1 MPDDTDQPTRRTGR
15 GTLLIVLLAAV
26 IGAGLW
32 YVLEQPG
39 TGEPVGDAAPA
50 AGDSRTADAG
60 TPRTTDSD
68 TTPPADDVQ
77 TTDAGTT
84 PPADDVQTTDAGTTP
99 PAGDV
104 QTADAGSAPQA
115 PGAQTADADTT
126 PQADGVQTADA
137 GSAPQAPGAQTADAD
152 TTPQAPGVQT
162 ADADTTPQAPGV
174 QTADAGSAP
183 QAPGVQT
190 AGAGATPQAG
200 DVQTADA
207 GSAPSAGDVQTA
219 DAGATDPTGAAPST
233 DSGTASGAPR
243 IASADPGTAPVEE
256 AHVVAAAP
264 EDTIEKT
271 PVDAPP
277 AAETTGETDL
287 LAAVDRLIE
296 RVETAIQERLD
307 TEPEVDSDTEL
318 RVQVTYD
325 DSQEDEPKTDVA
337 PDEATRTADSD
348 AMLPAADAP
357 APDSDAAD
365 PTGATRTADFDASA
379 TSASARTIETDAA
392 DPTGA
397 TRTADFDAS
406 ATSASART
414 VETDAA
420 DPTGATWTADFDAS
434 ATSASART
442 VETDA
447 ADPTGATRTADFD
460 ASATSASARTVETDA
475 ADPTGAAPSTDSGTA
490 SGAPRIASADPGTAP
505 VEEAHVVAAAPE
517 DTIEK
522 TPVDAPPAAETTGET
537 DLLAAVDRL
546 IERVETAIRE
556 RLDTEPEVDSD
567 TDLRVQVTYDD
578 SQEDEPKTDVA
589 PPDEATRTADSDAT
603 LPAADAPAPDS
614 DGAAP
619 TDVAESPDSDG
630 EAPTD
635 VAGSPDSD
643 GEAPTDVAGSPD
655 SDGEAPT
662 DVAESSKSDGAV
674 AQDAA
679 DTAASD
685 SAEAEAKKYVETLTE
700 TAPQTIPVDK
710 ADHFVTQE
718 RVVSLVP
725 EDTIESV
732 SVEELA
738 KDETLSPDTPITVVR
753 EVEQIETAVPEQLI
767 AESGGDLDQP
777 LRVTVTYDDS
787 QDEAEPGDSRLEGV
801 EQDVVEQ
808 ITVREALERI
818 AREPEKPLSVI
829 KTVRYFEV
837 MTLKELLDREWD
849 GDGFLTVVTQPY
861 RIESATLADLLQRHK
876 AENPDSI
883 FYLHTVLPTDDQ
895 GIWGIIHFGLIENFA
910 RGMAIRR
917 GEDVETYT
925 VEIPRH
931 ADERLDDRSSSFL
944 GKLID
949 RKTKN
954 SYVYNYRE
962 NRMGRNPDRIYPG
975 QELVIINFELG
986 ELKAIHK
993 HFASS

>member
-39 TGEPVGDAAPA
+39 TGEPVGDATPA
-50 AGDSRTADAG
+50 AGDSRTADSG
-60 TPRTTDSD
+60 TPRTTDS
-68 TTPPADDVQ
+68 
-77 TTDAGTT
+77 GTT

-137 GSAPQAPGAQTADAD
+137 GSAPQAD
-152 TTPQAPGVQT
+152 
-162 ADADTTPQAPGV
+162 GV
-174 QTADAGSAP
+174 QTADAGSAS

-219 DAGATDPTGAAPST
+219 DAGATDPTGATRTADFDASATSASARTVETDAADPTGAAPST
-233 DSGTASGAPR
+233 DSGTASGGPR

-379 TSASARTIETDAA
+379 TSASART
-392 DPTGA
+392 
-397 TRTADFDAS
+397 
-406 ATSASART
+406 
-414 VETDAA
+414 
-420 DPTGATWTADFDAS
+420 
-434 ATSASART
+434 
-442 VETDA
+442 
-447 ADPTGATRTADFD
+447 
-460 ASATSASARTVETDA
+460 VETDA

-517 DTIEK
+517 DRIEK

-537 DLLAAVDRL
+537 ALLATVDRL

-643 GEAPTDVAGSPD
+643 GEAPTDVAESP
-655 SDGEAPT
+655 
-662 DVAESSKSDGAV
+662 KSDGAV

-685 SAEAEAKKYVETLTE
+685 SAEAEAKKYVETLTN
-700 TAPQTIPVDK
+700 TAPQTISVDR
-710 ADHFVTQE
+710 ADHFVTEE
-718 RVVSLVP
+718 RVISLVP
-725 EDTIESV
+725 EDTIENV

-738 KDETLSPDTPITVVR
+738 RDETLSPDTPITVVR

-767 AESGGDLDQP
+767 ADSGGDLDKT
-777 LRVTVTYDDS
+777 LRFQVTYDDS
-787 QDEAEPGDSRLEGV
+787 QDEAEQEDSRPK
-801 EQDVVEQ
+801 VVDEDTVAVL
-808 ITVREALERI
+808 TVREALERI
-818 AREPEKPLSVI
+818 RTEPDKPLTVI
-829 KTVRYFEV
+829 RTVRYFEV
-837 MTLKELLDREWD
+837 MTLKELLDSTR
-849 GDGFLTVVTQPY
+849 GDDAFLNVVTQPY
-861 RIESATLADLLQRHK
+861 RIASATLADLLQREK
-876 AENPDSI
+876 EKNPDSI
-883 FYLHTVLPTDDQ
+883 FYLHTVQDTDDQ
-895 GIWGIIHFGLIENFA
+895 GIWGIVHFGLIDNFA
-910 RGMAIRR
+910 RGMAIRL

-925 VEIPRH
+925 VDIPRH
-931 ADERLDDRSSSFL
+931 ADERLDDQSSSFL

-975 QELVIINFELG
+975 QELVIINFELE

>member
-50 AGDSRTADAG
+50 AGDSRTADSG
-60 TPRTTDSD
+60 TPRTTDS
-68 TTPPADDVQ
+68 
-77 TTDAGTT
+77 GTT

-99 PAGDV
+99 PASDV

-115 PGAQTADADTT
+115 LGAQTADADTT
-126 PQADGVQTADA
+126 PQAD
-137 GSAPQAPGAQTADAD
+137 
-152 TTPQAPGVQT
+152 
-162 ADADTTPQAPGV
+162 
-174 QTADAGSAP
+174 
-183 QAPGVQT
+183 GVQT

-207 GSAPSAGDVQTA
+207 GATPQAGDVQTADADTTPQADGVQTAGAGATPQAGDVQTA
-219 DAGATDPTGAAPST
+219 DAGATPQAGGVQTADAGTTDPTGATRTADFDASATSASARTVETDAADPTGAAPST

-307 TEPEVDSDTEL
+307 TEPEVDSDTDL

-357 APDSDAAD
+357 APDAPAPDS
-365 PTGATRTADFDASA
+365 
-379 TSASARTIETDAA
+379 
-392 DPTGA
+392 
-397 TRTADFDAS
+397 
-406 ATSASART
+406 
-414 VETDAA
+414 
-420 DPTGATWTADFDAS
+420 
-434 ATSASART
+434 
-442 VETDA
+442 DA

-517 DTIEK
+517 DRIEK

-643 GEAPTDVAGSPD
+643 GEAPTDVAGSP
-655 SDGEAPT
+655 
-662 DVAESSKSDGAV
+662 KSDGAV

-679 DTAASD
+679 DTAGSD
-685 SAEAEAKKYVETLTE
+685 SAEAEAKKYVETLTN
-700 TAPQTIPVDK
+700 TAPQTISVDR
-710 ADHFVTQE
+710 ADHFVTEE
-718 RVVSLVP
+718 RVISLVP
-725 EDTIESV
+725 EDTIENV

-738 KDETLSPDTPITVVR
+738 RDETLSPDTPITVVR

-767 AESGGDLDQP
+767 ADSGGDLDKT
-777 LRVTVTYDDS
+777 LRFQVTYDDS
-787 QDEAEPGDSRLEGV
+787 QDEAEQEDSRPK
-801 EQDVVEQ
+801 VVDEDTVAVL
-808 ITVREALERI
+808 TVREALERI
-818 AREPEKPLSVI
+818 RTEPEKPLSVI

-837 MTLKELLDREWD
+837 MTLQELLDREWD

-895 GIWGIIHFGLIENFA
+895 GIWGIIHFGLIDNFA

-975 QELVIINFELG
+975 QELVIINFELE